1 MADDG
6 FNLNDALSGPGGA
19 NTQQQ
24 QSHGFPSP
32 WGPQNPAAGQPQ
44 YPGAPGQPQY
54 PGAPGQP
61 QYPGAPGQP
70 QYPGAP
76 GQPQYPGAPGQPQ
89 YPGAPGQPQ
98 YPGAPGQPQYPG
110 APGPG
115 QQQFP
120 GFPGPG
126 QPFPGFPGP
135 GQPFPGFPGP
145 GQQIP
150 GFPGQQFPAAP
161 GAPTPGG
168 PEPGKPAVTTPSGPT
183 LPLPTGPLKVP
194 CDIPLPC
201 GLLPRLLITIQ
212 GAVNRKPKRFV
223 IDLKK
228 GRDIALHINPRF
240 EDWTK
245 IVVRN
250 SMIREQW
257 GAEERQTPNFP
268 FEAGQAFK
276 MQILCEPNGYKV
288 GVNNENLF
296 QFNHRVKDLSEIKG
310 LSFSGDVTISN
321 VTVVMV

>member
-1 MADDG
+1 M
-6 FNLNDALSGPGGA
+6 NDALSGPGGA

-89 YPGAPGQPQ
+89 YPGAPC
-98 YPGAPGQPQYPG
+98 
-110 APGPG
+110 PG

-161 GAPTPGG
+161 GAPSAPTPGG